1 MESLH
6 LSYQE
11 VLDGIPYRTLLIMSK
26 DKLRVAT
33 GKVYREMTDEEEM
46 EFVKKKMGGK

>member
-33 GKVYREMTDEEEM
+33 GKVYREMNEDEER
-46 EFVKKKMGGK
+46 EFIRQKMGK